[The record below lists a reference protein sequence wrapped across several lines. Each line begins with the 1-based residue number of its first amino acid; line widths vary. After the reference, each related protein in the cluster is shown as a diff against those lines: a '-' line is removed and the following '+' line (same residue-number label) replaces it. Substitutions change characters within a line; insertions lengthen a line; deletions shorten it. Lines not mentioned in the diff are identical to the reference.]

1 MTSIYGTDR
10 SAGRQLAG
18 KVALVT
24 GGNRGIG
31 KAIAA
36 RLAALGAAVAICGR
50 DSQTLATTARE
61 LQAVGTPIHSQRADV
76 TKSSDVDALIKET
89 ETALGAISIL
99 VNNAGMGLF
108 GPVQEKTEQEWDTL
122 MNTNLKSVFLVSR
135 QVIPGMIQRKSGD
148 IINISSLAGKSTF
161 AGGGIYC
168 ASKWA
173 LQVLRHARAET
184 LQRPFRC
191 AVDAASCEST
201 FSRKRTDVDDVAGLA
216 LNHPR
221 NHLARDEKHAL
232 QVRVHQSVPLLFCF
246 FLDGPEKTHP
256 SVIDKNADCAEGGFC
271 FLDQGIDIGRLCDVG
286 ALRVNGSA
294 HGLKFPGGG
303 CERLGIAA

>member
-36 RLAALGAAVAICGR
+36 RLAAFGAAVAICGR
-50 DSQTLATTARE
+50 DSQTLAIAARE
-61 LQAVGTPIHSQRADV
+61 LQAAGTPVYSQRADV

-108 GPVQEKTEQEWDTL
+108 GPVQEKTEQQWDTL

-173 LQVLRHARAET
+173 LQGLSGCMAEDLRNFGIRVSTVCPGSVATEFSGRGPKDASKVLTA
-184 LQRPFRC
+184 Q
-191 AVDAASCEST
+191 
-201 FSRKRTDVDDVAGLA
+201 DVA
-216 LNHPR
+216 
-221 NHLARDEKHAL
+221 HAVAMIAT
-232 QVRVHQSVPLLFCF
+232 QGPQSFLSEVQLRPLTK
-246 FLDGPEKTHP
+246 P
-256 SVIDKNADCAEGGFC
+256 
-271 FLDQGIDIGRLCDVG
+271 
-286 ALRVNGSA
+286 
-294 HGLKFPGGG
+294 
-303 CERLGIAA
+303 

>member
-1 MTSIYGTDR
+1 MSIAQKTWPGGGRIRMTSIYGTDR
-10 SAGRQLAG
+10 SADRQLAG
-18 KVALVT
+18 QVALVT

-31 KAIAA
+31 KAIAT

-50 DSQTLATTARE
+50 DSQTLAITASE

-108 GPVQEKTEQEWDTL
+108 GPAHEKTEQEWDTL

-135 QVIPGMIQRKSGD
+135 RVVSDMIQRKTGD
-148 IINISSLAGKSTF
+148 IINISSLAGKNTF

-173 LQVLRHARAET
+173 LQGLSGCMAEDLRNFGIRVSTVCPGSVATEFSGRGAKDPSKVLT
-184 LQRPFRC
+184 
-191 AVDAASCEST
+191 AVD
-201 FSRKRTDVDDVAGLA
+201 VAHAVAMIATQGPQSFLSEV
-216 LNHPR
+216 
-221 NHLARDEKHAL
+221 HLRPVAK
-232 QVRVHQSVPLLFCF
+232 P
-246 FLDGPEKTHP
+246 
-256 SVIDKNADCAEGGFC
+256 
-271 FLDQGIDIGRLCDVG
+271 
-286 ALRVNGSA
+286 
-294 HGLKFPGGG
+294 
-303 CERLGIAA
+303 